1 MPAAKFVKD
10 NLVLV
15 IGLALPVL
23 LMAGYLAVSALP
35 DGFADPPRY
44 DLVFSSNDYPSTP
57 VPINVRLIV
66 KDGALVAQ
74 YTRPPGQQGS
84 FGVWKKLFVFEASSR
99 RVRQLTFGFPADM
112 AAIEGTREEAV
123 ASAVGLVLDTTLQ
136 SPDGYE
142 LAYGDR
148 RGGGLLVELFGGSR
162 GYEPR
167 LRKGSRSVPI
177 APGGGTAFDYGA
189 VEFVGW
195 VKARLR
201 APA

>member
-1 MPAAKFVKD
+1 MRAAKFVRD

-23 LMAGYLAVSALP
+23 LMAGFLAVSALP
-35 DGFADPPRY
+35 DGFADPPQY

-66 KDGALVAQ
+66 KDGGLVAQ
-74 YTRPPGQQGS
+74 YSRPPGQQGS

-112 AAIEGTREEAV
+112 ASIEGTREEPV

-142 LAYGDR
+142 LAFGDR
-148 RGGGLLVELFGGSR
+148 RGGGLLLELFGGSR

-177 APGGGTAFDYGA
+177 MPGGGASFDYGA